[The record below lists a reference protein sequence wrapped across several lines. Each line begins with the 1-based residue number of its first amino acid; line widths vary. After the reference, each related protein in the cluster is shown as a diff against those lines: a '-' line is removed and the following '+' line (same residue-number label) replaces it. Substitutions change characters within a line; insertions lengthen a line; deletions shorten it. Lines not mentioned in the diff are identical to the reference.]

1 MATNAAAEATANRD
15 AATAKKTPAR
25 KPATA
30 KAPQDHKPADT
41 AKEEATGVEVLTVT
55 VRDREWTIAR
65 DSLGDFELLE
75 HLDNME
81 RGGTPGVMSSPK
93 VLRAMLGAQQMREAM
108 ALLRNTDT
116 GRVDINDGYEFV
128 SDLMGAFNPNS

>member
-1 MATNAAAEATANRD
+1 MTDAAAKATANKT
-15 AATAKKTPAR
+15 ATQKPAVKKPVTAKT
-25 KPATA
+25 
-30 KAPQDHKPADT
+30 PQDHKPADT
-41 AKEEATGVEVLTVT
+41 AKEEATEVEVLTVT
-55 VRDREWTIAR
+55 VRDREWTIKR
-65 DSLGDFELLE
+65 DALGDFELLE
-75 HLDNME
+75 DLGNME

-108 ALLRNTDT
+108 TLLRDPDT